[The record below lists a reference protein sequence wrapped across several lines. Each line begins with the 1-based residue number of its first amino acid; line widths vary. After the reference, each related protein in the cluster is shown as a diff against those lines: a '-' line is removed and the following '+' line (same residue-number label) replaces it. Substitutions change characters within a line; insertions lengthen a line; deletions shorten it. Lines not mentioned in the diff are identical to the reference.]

1 MVFKACVFV
10 FSYCQQLY
18 QVPKFGTRYAQ
29 IRTMLPNWFLGHI
42 CCAGLPSEAD
52 GACHG
57 DSGGP
62 LAQFSN
68 IIYPHFIQI
77 GE

>member
-1 MVFKACVFV
+1 MKKAFFV

-18 QVPKFGTRYAQ
+18 QVPKFGTKHAQ
-29 IRTMLPNWFLGHI
+29 IKTMLPNGFLDHI
-42 CCAGLPSEAD
+42 FCAGLPSEAD

-62 LAQFSN
+62 LAKFSN
-68 IIYPHFIQI
+68 SIHPHFIQI
-77 GE
+77 GEYF

>member
-1 MVFKACVFV
+1 LFYV

-18 QVPKFGTRYAQ
+18 QVQKFGTKYEQ
-29 IRTMLPNWFLGHI
+29 IRTMLPNWFLDHI
-42 CCAGLPSEAD
+42 FCAGLPNEAD
-52 GACHG
+52 GPCHG

-62 LAQFSN
+62 LAKFVDTA
-68 IIYPHFIQI
+68 YPHFIQL